1 MLCLGRAFLWE
12 SKTLLDL
19 YTISQRLQIH
29 EGLRLKPYFCTRG
42 KQTIGVG
49 RCLDTNPLTPEEEKV
64 VGDWRHGITKGAA
77 IYLLHNDIKR
87 ITKECKKKIA
97 FFKELDDERQYA
109 LLDMA
114 FNLGING
121 LLQFRRMLEA
131 LACGNYNTA
140 AAECLSS
147 KYAQDTG
154 VRAERIARVIKTG
167 KFTL

>member
-1 MLCLGRAFLWE
+1 M
-12 SKTLLDL
+12 LDL

-49 RCLDTNPLTPEEEKV
+49 RCLDTNPLTAEEEKV

-87 ITKECKKKIA
+87 VYRALKKNID
-97 FFKELDDERQYA
+97 FFKDLDDERQYA

-114 FNLGING
+114 FNLGIHG
-121 LLQFRRMLEA
+121 LLQFKKMLA
-131 LACGNYNTA
+131 AMASGNYA
-140 AAECLSS
+140 EAAEECLNS
-147 KYAQDTG
+147 KYAAEVG
-154 VRAERIARVIKTG
+154 RRAERIARTIKTG
-167 KFTL
+167 KFSL